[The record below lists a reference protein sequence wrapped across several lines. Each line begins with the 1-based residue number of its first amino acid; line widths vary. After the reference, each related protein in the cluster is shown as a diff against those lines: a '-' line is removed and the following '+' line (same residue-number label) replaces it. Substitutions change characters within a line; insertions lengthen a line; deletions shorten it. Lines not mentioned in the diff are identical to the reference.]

1 MENGLPVW
9 YDEFPNAVPFI
20 DEFPTVV
27 ENGLPVWY
35 DDVWFPN
42 AVPVIGGS
50 RGGSGIADTAKNI
63 AERAT
68 TTILVINPTLEAVL
82 TCLDVDVDVTG
93 FFSSSFSSST
103 TLFVGLDKNLSFP
116 SINISL
122 SYKREKTINI
132 NLNKQSFSLPTN
144 NVLSFP
150 DLASAGSAFLLFP
163 SSNACSLYIVVTT
176 CKYKVNNSDFC
187 VNLFVLSLLII
198 FCNS

>member
-1 MENGLPVW
+1 M
-9 YDEFPNAVPFI
+9 
-20 DEFPTVV
+20 
-27 ENGLPVWY
+27 
-35 DDVWFPN
+35 
-42 AVPVIGGS
+42 
-50 RGGSGIADTAKNI
+50 
-63 AERAT
+63 
-68 TTILVINPTLEAVL
+68 INPTLEAVL